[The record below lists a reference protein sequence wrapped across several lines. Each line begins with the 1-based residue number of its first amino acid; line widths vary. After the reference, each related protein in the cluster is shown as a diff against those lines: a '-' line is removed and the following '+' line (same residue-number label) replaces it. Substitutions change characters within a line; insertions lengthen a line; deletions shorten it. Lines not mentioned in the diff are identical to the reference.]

1 MSEAVLAK
9 QADILRANKMG
20 KLRQRR
26 GGLDSSF
33 AAMQDALATTEKS
46 LAHVNTRV
54 SKSTARL
61 RGVHMH
67 LQGDAVPA

>member
-33 AAMQDALATTEKS
+33 AAMQEALATGEKS

-54 SKSTARL
+54 SW
-61 RGVHMH
+61 RGGWLVQCGAIAA
-67 LQGDAVPA
+67 L

>member
-1 MSEAVLAK
+1 VLAK

-26 GGLDSSF
+26 SGLDSSF

-54 SKSTARL
+54 SEGA
-61 RGVHMH
+61 
-67 LQGDAVPA
+67 A